1 MKEKIII
8 EMIMKYKMILAVAIV
23 FSAFSDASSQKLYY
37 TRNGH
42 IDFFSSTPM
51 ENIKA
56 DNNKVSSVI
65 DINTG
70 DLEFSALIAAFQF
83 EKALMQ
89 EHFNENY
96 MESEKFPKAMFKG
109 KIMNLAAV
117 KFSEDGTYNADITGT
132 LTIHG
137 VTKEITTKATFVVK
151 DGKFK
156 AQSTFVVRPEDY
168 NIEIP
173 KLVREKIA
181 KEIKVSVD
189 NNYEPL
195 NK

>member
-1 MKEKIII
+1 
-8 EMIMKYKMILAVAIV
+8 MKYKIILAVAVILSG
-23 FSAFSDASSQKLYY
+23 FSASSQKLFY

-56 DNNKVSSVI
+56 DNNKVSSVV
-65 DINTG
+65 DVTTG

-89 EHFNENY
+89 DHFNENY
-96 MESEKFPKAMFKG
+96 MESEKFPKATFKG
-109 KIMNLAAV
+109 KITNLDAV
-117 KFSEDGTYNADITGT
+117 KFSEDGTYTADVSGNLT
-132 LTIHG
+132 LHG
-137 VTKEITTKATFVVK
+137 VTKEINTKATFIVK

-156 AQSTFVVRPEDY
+156 GQSSFVVKPEDY
-168 NIEIP
+168 NIDIP

-181 KEIKVSVD
+181 KEIKVTVET
-189 NNYEPL
+189 NYEPL

>member
-1 MKEKIII
+1 
-8 EMIMKYKMILAVAIV
+8 MKYRIILAIAVILSG
-23 FSAFSDASSQKLYY
+23 FNASSQKLFY
-37 TRNGH
+37 TKNGH

-56 DNNKVSSVI
+56 INSKVSSVI

-70 DLEFSALIAAFQF
+70 EMEFSALIAAFQF

-96 MESEKFPKAMFKG
+96 LESDKFPKAMFKG
-109 KIMNLAAV
+109 KITNLDAV
-117 KFSEDGTYNADITGT
+117 KFTEDGTYAADVTGN

-137 VTKEITTKATFVVK
+137 VTKEITTKATIEVK

-156 AQSTFVVRPEDY
+156 GQSSFILKPEDY

-181 KEIKVSVD
+181 KEIKVTVE